1 MNTLYRIA
9 SGLIILGF
17 LMLCQPFTHDLFV
30 IGFPVLL
37 IGVILFM
44 ILDHI
49 PERPPVAEDKNG

>member
-1 MNTLYRIA
+1 MTTAYRIA
-9 SGLIILGF
+9 SGLIIIGF

-37 IGVILFM
+37 VGVILFM

-49 PERPPVAEDKNG
+49 PERPPAQEDNNG

>member
-1 MNTLYRIA
+1 MNTLSRIA

-49 PERPPVAEDKNG
+49 PARPPVAEDKNG